1 MKKTHEQHLPSATRL
16 SIFVVGAAAFY
27 LIVDAY
33 ATADSTVCFPAEEFP
48 DGYQVAN
55 PIALTVPRAGDVI
68 VSWRNS
74 CFVFTKDQ
82 MGTQSLMVQTPSG
95 QWLDLHGPHSAVC
108 PNPLVC
114 DVTMTMVDG
123 CCAVPRSIVSQQ

>member
-1 MKKTHEQHLPSATRL
+1 MKTTHEEHLPSATRL
-16 SIFVVGAAAFY
+16 SIFIVGVAAFY

-55 PIALTVPRAGDVI
+55 PLVLTAPRAGDVI
-68 VSWRNS
+68 VRWRNE
-74 CFVFTKDQ
+74 CFVFGQDLAGNQ
-82 MGTQSLMVQTPSG
+82 ALMVKTPSG
-95 QWLDLHGPHSAVC
+95 QWLDMHGPLSIGC
-108 PNPLVC
+108 PEPMVC

-123 CCAVPRSIVSQQ
+123 CCAVPRSIR

>member
-1 MKKTHEQHLPSATRL
+1 MRKTHEERLPSATRL
-16 SIFVVGAAAFY
+16 SIFVVGVAAFY

-55 PIALTVPRAGDVI
+55 PLALTVPRAGDVI
-68 VSWRNS
+68 VSWKNS
-74 CFVFTKDQ
+74 CFVYDADQ
-82 MGTQSLMVQTPSG
+82 TGAQALMVQTPSG
-95 QWLDLHGPHSAVC
+95 QWLDLHGPRTITC
-108 PNPLVC
+108 PDPMVC

-123 CCAVPRSIVSQQ
+123 CCAVPRSVTNQ